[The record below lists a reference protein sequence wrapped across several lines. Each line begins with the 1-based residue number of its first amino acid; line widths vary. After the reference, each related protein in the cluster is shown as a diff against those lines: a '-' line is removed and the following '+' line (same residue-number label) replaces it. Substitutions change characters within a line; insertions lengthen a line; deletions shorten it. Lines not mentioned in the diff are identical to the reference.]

1 MLKLGALELGGVPR
15 LAVPLTDDDVHAHA
29 DAVRRY
35 ADIVELRIDRFRQ
48 HDPAYVAEV
57 CRSARGLGRPLIAT
71 VRAIEEGG
79 AVELPDAQ
87 RTALFAAALPL
98 VDAVDVEVA
107 VPICQPVV
115 AHAHANGALAIVS
128 HHDFAR
134 TPGDAELVAHSDAAL
149 RTGAD
154 VVKIAT
160 AVADSS
166 DAGRLL
172 DFLRARQRRGLI
184 VIGMGSAGVATR
196 VFFALFGSLLTYGFV
211 GRSGAPGQLP
221 LADLYEAL
229 RQYSPEF
236 AAAHPA

>member
-15 LAVPLTDDDVHAHA
+15 LAVPLTDGDVQAHA
-29 DAVRRY
+29 GAVRRY
-35 ADIVELRIDRFRQ
+35 ADVVELRIDRFRQ

-57 CRSARGLGRPLIAT
+57 CRSARALGRPVIAT

-79 AVELPDAQ
+79 AVELSDAQ
-87 RTALFAAALPL
+87 RTALFAAALPM

-107 VPICQPVV
+107 APICAPVV
-115 AHAHANGALAIVS
+115 AQAHASGALAIVS

-134 TPGDAELVAHSDAAL
+134 TPGDDELAAHCDAAL

-160 AVADSS
+160 AVADSR
-166 DAGRLL
+166 DAERLL
-172 DFLRARQRRGLI
+172 DFLRTRQSRGLI

-196 VFFALFGSLLTYGFV
+196 VFFALVGSLLTYGFV

-221 LADLYEAL
+221 LDELYEAL
-229 RQYSPEF
+229 RRYSPAF